1 MGEVLRYGMKMLP
14 AAMLGLLAYG
24 LTLYP
29 RYRRLQAKGLESGGR
44 REIWLAVFIMFVAG
58 LLWLTVLPRFRWA
71 DGQLVMLPGGYGLI
85 NLKPFLIF
93 EQSRILA
100 KQGVKH
106 YFLINFWGN
115 IGMFLPIGFFPALLW
130 RKWKWWKS
138 FLCGFG
144 LSMFIELAQIPIQ
157 RGTDIDDLWMNTLGA
172 GLGYVL
178 YWLLAKIWPATGT
191 VCKCKEAERHG

>member
-1 MGEVLRYGMKMLP
+1 MGEVLRYGIKMLP
-14 AAMLGLLAYG
+14 AAMLGLLVYA
-24 LTLYP
+24 LTLSP
-29 RYRRLQAKGLESGGR
+29 RRKRLEAKGLESGGW
-44 REIWLAVFIMFVAG
+44 REVWLAVFVMFTAG
-58 LLWLTVLPRFRWA
+58 LLWLTVLPRFHWA

-172 GLGYVL
+172 VLGYVL